1 MMSTNLPVPQPAGD
15 RATRLRH
22 LTCRLATELADQ
34 ISAQPPPGQ
43 IVDEARTRLH
53 QTISRYRAGQRADDA
68 TAIRLS
74 MDLRIVRIR
83 DEAWLASQV
92 EPIVMT
98 ALLLDVADRIEP
110 AFLAPVGSLLA
121 FTAWH
126 QGEWDAARRAVE
138 EVLAREPFYSM
149 ALLVQ
154 MALQLNVPARALRD
168 RMPAL
173 GELDILMGPP
183 RPDWLQPLQWT
194 LTDYLEPAR

>member
-1 MMSTNLPVPQPAGD
+1 MSTNLPVPQPAGD

>member
-1 MMSTNLPVPQPAGD
+1 MSTNLPVPQPAGD

-83 DEAWLASQV
+83 DEAWLASLV
-92 EPIVMT
+92 EPVVMT
-98 ALLLDVADRIEP
+98 ALLLDMADRIEP

>member
-1 MMSTNLPVPQPAGD
+1 MTSTNLPVPQPAGD
-15 RATRLRH
+15 RATWLRH
-22 LTCRLATELADQ
+22 LTRRLATELADQ
-34 ISAQPPPGQ
+34 LRAQPPTGQ

-53 QTISRYRAGQRADDA
+53 QTINRYRDGDRADDT

-126 QGEWDAARRAVE
+126 QGEQDAARRAVE

-154 MALQLNVPARALRD
+154 MALQLNVPSRALRD
-168 RMPAL
+168 RMPTL
-173 GELDILMGPP
+173 GEIDIMMGPP

-194 LTDYLEPAR
+194 LADYLERAC